1 MYIYHFELMNQ
12 LYESIWINYIH
23 SINYCDWYML
33 LELSINVILD
43 TDEISVILISVTYA
57 I

>member
-43 TDEISVILISVTYA
+43 TDEISVILISITYA